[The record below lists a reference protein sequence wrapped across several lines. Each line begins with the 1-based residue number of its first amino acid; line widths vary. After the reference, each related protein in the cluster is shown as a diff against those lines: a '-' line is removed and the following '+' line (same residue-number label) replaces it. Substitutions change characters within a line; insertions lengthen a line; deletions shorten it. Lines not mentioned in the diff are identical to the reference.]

1 MRRRQHRS
9 QYRVQVDLGAYANGR
24 LVKIKD
30 LTPAGAGFVST
41 VPLAPGANVTLR
53 FRVADAK
60 GGAADL
66 ELNAVVRNQLPNQ
79 SRTRFRIGCRFVG
92 LTTEQTNLIAEYT
105 AVVRPYQ
112 LLRA

>member
-1 MRRRQHRS
+1 MSSLQDSDRGH
-9 QYRVQVDLGAYANGR
+9 VVPAE
-24 LVKIKD
+24 D
-30 LTPAGAGFVST
+30 LTQAGAGFVST